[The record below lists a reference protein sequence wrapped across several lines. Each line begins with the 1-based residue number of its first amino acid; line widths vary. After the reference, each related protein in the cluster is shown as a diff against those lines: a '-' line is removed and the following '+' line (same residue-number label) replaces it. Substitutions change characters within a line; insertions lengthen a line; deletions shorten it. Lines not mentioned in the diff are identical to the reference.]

1 MNDKVLLQ
9 LKTCSDTPHPAYIGR
24 QGLTMLELTT
34 QDIQLQQHFANKQA
48 AIQGLAHALT
58 AKGLVAE
65 GYAQGMLNREA
76 QHSTYLGNGIAI
88 PHGTTDTRELVKQTG
103 VTAMHFPQG
112 LDWGD
117 GNLVYVAI
125 GIAAK
130 SDEHLGILKQLTR
143 VLSADGVEQALQQ
156 AKTAQQIIAII
167 KGEAQLNADFD
178 ASLIQLQFPASDM
191 VQMSAVA
198 GGLLKNTGC
207 AENEFVADLVTKAPT
222 HLGRGLW
229 LVASDRAVKR
239 TGMSIVTTANHC
251 EYEQQAVKALIAFSV
266 CNDVHQPLLNT
277 ITRCVFEQ
285 KQDQL
290 LQADVQQLLNLF
302 SGNAEQTIAQQTI
315 AVGTITE
322 ETIAAET
329 LAESDSART
338 HTATFRIKNS
348 HGLHA
353 RPGAM
358 LVAEAKKFESNIR
371 VSNLD
376 GDGQVVN
383 AKSLMKVIAL
393 GVKHNHQLQFTAEGP
408 DAEAALQALGV
419 AINAG
424 LGEG

>member
-1 MNDKVLLQ
+1 
-9 LKTCSDTPHPAYIGR
+9 
-24 QGLTMLELTT
+24 MLELTT
-34 QDIQLQQHFANKQA
+34 QDIQLQQQFENKQA
-48 AIQGLAHALT
+48 AIQGLAQALN

-65 GYAQGMLNREA
+65 GYAQGMLSREA

-117 GNLVYVAI
+117 GNRVYVAI

-130 SDEHLGILKQLTR
+130 SDEHLGILKQLTK
-143 VLSADGVEQALQQ
+143 VLSAEGVEQALQQ
-156 AKTAQQIIAII
+156 AKTAQQIIAVI
-167 KGEAQLNADFD
+167 KGEAQLSADFD

-198 GGLLKNTGC
+198 GGLLRNTGC
-207 AENEFVADLVTKAPT
+207 AESEFVADLVTKSPT
-222 HLGRGLW
+222 HLGRGIW

-251 EYEQQAVKALIAFSV
+251 EYDQQPVKALIAFSV
-266 CNDVHQPLLNT
+266 CNDVHQPLLNK
-277 ITRCVFEQ
+277 ITELVFQQQQE
-285 KQDQL
+285 KL
-290 LQADVQQLLNLF
+290 LQADVSQLLNLF
-302 SGNAEQTIAQQTI
+302 TANAEESTPES
-315 AVGTITE
+315 VSS
-322 ETIAAET
+322 AEHN
-329 LAESDSART
+329 AI
-338 HTATFRIKNS
+338 FRIKNA

-358 LVAEAKKFESNIR
+358 LVAEAKKFESTIR

-393 GVKHNHQLQFTAEGP
+393 GVKHNHQLQFSAEGP
-408 DAEAALQALGV
+408 DADAALQAIGA

>member
-1 MNDKVLLQ
+1 
-9 LKTCSDTPHPAYIGR
+9 
-24 QGLTMLELTT
+24 MLELTT
-34 QDIQLQQHFANKQA
+34 QDIQLQQHFENKQA
-48 AIQGLAHALT
+48 AIQGLAQALT

-117 GNLVYVAI
+117 GNRVYVAI

-130 SDEHLGILKQLTR
+130 SDEHLGILKQLTK
-143 VLSADGVEQALQQ
+143 VLSAEGVEQALQQ
-156 AKTAQQIIAII
+156 AKTAQQIIAVI
-167 KGEAQLNADFD
+167 KGEAQLSADFD

-198 GGLLKNTGC
+198 GGLLRNTGC
-207 AENEFVADLVTKAPT
+207 AESEFVADLVTKSPT
-222 HLGRGLW
+222 HLGRGIW

-251 EYEQQAVKALIAFSV
+251 EYDQQPVKALIAFSV
-266 CNDVHQPLLNT
+266 CNDVHQPLLNK
-277 ITRCVFEQ
+277 ITELVFQQQQE
-285 KQDQL
+285 KL
-290 LQADVQQLLNLF
+290 LQADVSQLLNLF
-302 SGNAEQTIAQQTI
+302 TVN
-315 AVGTITE
+315 TE
-322 ETIAAET
+322 ESTPESVSSAEHN
-329 LAESDSART
+329 AI
-338 HTATFRIKNS
+338 FRIKNA

-358 LVAEAKKFESNIR
+358 LVAEAKKFESTIR

-393 GVKHNHQLQFTAEGP
+393 GVKHNHQLQFSAEGP
-408 DAEAALQALGV
+408 DADAALQAIGA